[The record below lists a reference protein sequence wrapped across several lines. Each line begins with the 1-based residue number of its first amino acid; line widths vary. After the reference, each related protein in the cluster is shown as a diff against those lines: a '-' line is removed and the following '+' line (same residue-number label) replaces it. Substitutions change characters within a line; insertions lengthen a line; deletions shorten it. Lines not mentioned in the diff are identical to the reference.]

1 MTTIY
6 TSFYT
11 NIRNLNA
18 DYYRVSISR
27 TSPRDCVVDEHLIML
42 APQSSVLW
50 SHKNGVINNEQYTA
64 LYTEYLDM
72 YKEQIIEAM
81 RQVWRNAHGRNIV
94 LLCWEGKSKFC
105 HRHLFADWFYRQTGY
120 RIEEL

>member
-6 TSFYT
+6 TSYYT

-27 TSPRDCVVDEHLIML
+27 TSPRDCVVDERVQLL
-42 APQSSVLW
+42 APPAHTLW
-50 SHKNGVINNEQYTA
+50 AHKNGQINNAQYTEQYIEHLNA
-64 LYTEYLDM
+64 HH
-72 YKEQIIEAM
+72 EQVIEVM
-81 RQVWRNAHGRNIV
+81 RQIWRNAHGRNIV
-94 LLCWEGKSKFC
+94 LLCWESKSKFC